1 MAPLVMFLKNA
12 LRSLH
17 QDERAQD
24 AFEYLLVIGGV
35 SVAII
40 LAIATPIGSTLI
52 NAVVEGVCDAINA
65 IPVGES
71 PTFGLDCAEIV
82 NPTPQS

>member
-1 MAPLVMFLKNA
+1 MALVQY
-12 LRSLH
+12 LRTMLASLH

-65 IPVGES
+65 IPVGDS
-71 PTFGLDCAEIV
+71 PNFGLDCAEIV
-82 NPTPQS
+82 NPTPAS